1 MLCLPELFVL
11 VITSMIF
18 NRESFILNY
27 HRAHQALYLDDL
39 FNLGLDQ
46 DWAIV
51 GSGVRPHDA
60 EMREALQNQ
69 DFLSTVVELEPGANK
84 ARISGPML
92 NILPVEAGNHSLVR
106 ALSAPWARIVSMTIT
121 EGGYFIDPATGIF
134 NPEHPEM
141 IADARNPENPNSVFG
156 ALVWVLKQRQKAG
169 ETPFTVMSC
178 DNLPGNGDVSKNA
191 VVGLAELSDPDLA
204 RWIEEEVNFPNG
216 MVDRI
221 TTVTTDREREKLL

>member
-1 MLCLPELFVL
+1 MSYTLTRETLNALPSRIIRPDYNFQDLLPGIVHIGTGNF
-11 VITSMIF
+11 
-18 NRESFILNY
+18 
-27 HRAHQALYLDDL
+27 HRAHQVLYLDDL

-60 EMREALQNQ
+60 EMREALLNQ

-121 EGGYFIDPATGIF
+121 EGGYFINPATGKF

-141 IADARNPENPNSVFG
+141 IADARNPRKS
-156 ALVWVLKQRQKAG
+156 KQ
-169 ETPFTVMSC
+169 
-178 DNLPGNGDVSKNA
+178 
-191 VVGLAELSDPDLA
+191 
-204 RWIEEEVNFPNG
+204 
-216 MVDRI
+216 
-221 TTVTTDREREKLL
+221 